1 LNPVI
6 GIIGTG
12 YYVPQTIM
20 TAADIAAQTNGRWT
34 AENVTLKLGIRQ
46 IYVPGEND
54 GTQQMAVN
62 AALKAIEDAKIK
74 PEDIDL
80 ILSIGEEWKE
90 YPLTTTA
97 LVIQG
102 DIGAVN
108 AWGIDVQNRCS
119 TGLSALKIAKDM
131 MRSDDHIN
139 TVLIAGGYRNGDL
152 VDYSDPDMSMMY
164 NLSAAGA
171 ALILQKGASKNALL
185 ESHIISDG
193 SLSRSVGVR
202 YGGHAEPINQD
213 NYVKAQ
219 KSLQLFEAEKMK
231 QRLNE
236 VSMDNWMICIDQALE
251 KSGYQRADIDYL
263 NILHIKRSG
272 HLGMLASLNLK
283 EEQSFYLEDYGHM
296 GQLDQIISIHE
307 GLKSGRLKDGDLMVM
322 IAAGVGYVWGA
333 SVVKWGPVHG

>member
-1 LNPVI
+1 MKPVI

-12 YYVPQTIM
+12 FYVPSHVM
-20 TAADIAAQTNGRWT
+20 TAKDIAEKTEGRWSE
-34 AENVTLKLGIRQ
+34 ENIKLKLGIQQ
-46 IYVPGEND
+46 IYLPGKED
-54 GTQQMAVN
+54 GTQQMAVK
-62 AALKAIEDAKIK
+62 ASLKALDDAKIK

-108 AWGIDVQNRCS
+108 AWGIDLQNRCS

-131 MRSDDHIN
+131 MRSDETIN

-152 VDYSDPDMSMMY
+152 VDFTDPEMSMMY
-164 NLSAAGA
+164 NLSAAGG
-171 ALILQKGASKNALL
+171 ALILQKNAPKNALL
-185 ESHIISDG
+185 DSHIISDG
-193 SLSRSVGVR
+193 SLSRSVGVK
-202 YGGHAEPINQD
+202 YGGHVEPINPD
-213 NYVKAQ
+213 NYLKAQ
-219 KSLQLFEAEKMK
+219 KSLQLFEAQKMK
-231 QRLNE
+231 DRLND
-236 VSMDNWMICIDQALE
+236 VSFDNWMTCIDQALE
-251 KSGYQRADIDYL
+251 KSGYQRSDIDYL

-272 HLGMLASLNLK
+272 HLGMLASLNLD
-283 EEQSFYLEDYGHM
+283 ETQSFYLEEYGHM

-307 GLKSGRLKDGDLMVM
+307 GIQSGRLKDGDLMVM
-322 IAAGVGYVWGA
+322 IAAGVGYVWAA